1 MNDLAFQKSKVALL
15 IIDMQKAFVY
25 PEGSLSRLGLDTSR
39 TTIAIEPVRQLKAA
53 CREAGRPVLYLQ
65 HTHRPDGSDA
75 GLIAKVFPPI
85 MAMGH
90 CVDGTWDQEI
100 IDELRPEIGDIII
113 KKHRFSGFYH
123 TQLED
128 VLRSLGVEQLIVAGI
143 ATNICVESTIRDAF
157 YRDINVFV
165 PREATASYT
174 AEQEESALGNFRF
187 AFARV
192 ITLAETLALL
202 AT

>member
-1 MNDLAFQKSKVALL
+1 M
-15 IIDMQKAFVY
+15 
-25 PEGSLSRLGLDTSR
+25 
-39 TTIAIEPVRQLKAA
+39 
-53 CREAGRPVLYLQ
+53 
-65 HTHRPDGSDA
+65 
-75 GLIAKVFPPI
+75 
-85 MAMGH
+85 
-90 CVDGTWDQEI
+90 
-100 IDELRPEIGDIII
+100 
-113 KKHRFSGFYH
+113 
-123 TQLED
+123 
-128 VLRSLGVEQLIVAGI
+128 LRSLGIEQLIVAGI

-174 AEQEESALGNFRF
+174 VEQEEGALGNFRF